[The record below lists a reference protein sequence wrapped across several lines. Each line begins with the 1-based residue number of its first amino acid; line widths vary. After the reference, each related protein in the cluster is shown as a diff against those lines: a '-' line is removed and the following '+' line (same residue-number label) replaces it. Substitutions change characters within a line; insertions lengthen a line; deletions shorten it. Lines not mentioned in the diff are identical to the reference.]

1 MTSLTTPKK
10 IDSDQVKNTKTK
22 HGEDGDPRPQELREW
37 MMQYADGDT
46 KAFSPLYSVL
56 HPAVFRF
63 HLCSTRRPEVAEDLT
78 QKTFLKLHVA
88 RQRYRKGAP
97 VKPWVFTI
105 AKNVQRDLF
114 RRQQRSREDLLEA
127 ADSRWSQCATEQ
139 KQDDPL
145 MQDKL
150 QQAIHSLPGGQRDVI
165 LLHKFEG
172 FSMAEVAA
180 ALQIGVSAAKVR
192 AHRGYAALRTVL
204 DGDHGFMPASQLQR
218 ASKPQRTVPSRL
230 AA

>member
-1 MTSLTTPKK
+1 MINQIIPRDEVSNKPKPLAAE
-10 IDSDQVKNTKTK
+10 Q
-22 HGEDGDPRPQELREW
+22 GGDGSQKGGELREW
-37 MMQYADGDT
+37 MRLYADGDA
-46 KAFSPLYSVL
+46 KAFSPLYSAL
-56 HPAVFRF
+56 HPAVFRY

-114 RRQQRSREDLLEA
+114 RRQRRSREDLLEA
-127 ADSRWSQCATEQ
+127 ADSRWSQCATEAEPR
-139 KQDDPL
+139 DDLL
-145 MQDKL
+145 MQNKL
-150 QQAIHSLPGGQRDVI
+150 QKAVYSLPGGQRDVI
-165 LLHKFEG
+165 LLHKFHG
-172 FSMAEVAA
+172 MSMAEVADT
-180 ALQIGVSAAKVR
+180 LRIGVSAAKVR

-204 DGDHGFMPASQLQR
+204 DIDEGIASNSL
-218 ASKPQRTVPSRL
+218 STPWTEPQATATRL